1 MAAHNA
7 GGQAGRVGPH
17 DADAVHIDPKQL
29 GRAHAGGQIQ
39 RHIIPPA
46 AVNVLYTVNFPRA
59 QGREAGAGR
68 QHIVLELPLGDLLN
82 RALHAAQAA
91 QLRHDKA
98 EMNGGMPHGI
108 LVDQAVDRLCQRLNI
123 QPAAAENI
131 KEEVAQLLALER
143 FGDLQHIMDLQTAPK
158 LLCLAGLAHREK
170 AAVQGAD
177 TGPGDDIRRPV
188 QRLQGMPD
196 TDLVAALGTAPRQ
209 HQRALSGMFHLRS
222 PSRSWFSSL

>member
-1 MAAHNA
+1 
-7 GGQAGRVGPH
+7 
-17 DADAVHIDPKQL
+17 
-29 GRAHAGGQIQ
+29 
-39 RHIIPPA
+39 
-46 AVNVLYTVNFPRA
+46 
-59 QGREAGAGR
+59 
-68 QHIVLELPLGDLLN
+68 
-82 RALHAAQAA
+82 
-91 QLRHDKA
+91 
-98 EMNGGMPHGI
+98 MNGGMPHGV
-108 LVDQAVDRLCQRLNI
+108 LVDQPVDRLGQRLNI

-131 KEEVAQLLALER
+131 KEEGAQFLALER

-158 LLCLAGLAHREK
+158 FLCLAGLAHREK

-209 HQRALSGMFHLRS
+209 HQRALSGMFHPDF